1 MKKHRIFWLLAA
13 TILAAGC
20 SSDDT
25 PTPPPPPQ
33 ACDLSAQG
41 TANCYLISGPGDYS
55 FDATVMGNGVSTE
68 RAPASRLAPVAAGLV
83 WQDTP
88 GLLSDVE
95 LCEGRVCFTAGGK
108 KGNALLAVYDAGGK
122 VLWSWHIW
130 ATDYDPASGAAK
142 LNGLTWMTLNL
153 GAVATDYDASGTVK
167 GMVYQW
173 GRKDPFPSVSGWTD
187 AGGITVYDASGST
200 ADPFRTEQVAR
211 TDNLAEAVAHP
222 TTFYSGTRDEGDFG
236 PYDWLTTDASA
247 MNDRL
252 WETMTDSGKTLFDP
266 CPPGWRVPRKESW
279 TGLNETN
286 FIWDDAALGRR
297 HALLGYY
304 PAVGSR
310 GAATGEWNFVGGSGL
325 YWSSSATEDCYV
337 SKLNFLPAYIN
348 VQSNANRASG
358 FPVRCVSETAG
369 DPGEDPGTIE
379 KYELDRVT
387 ESAYIGFAGDDA
399 SANYYIGLAN
409 VPFELSD
416 EGEQL
421 PTQPGMIMY
430 LDLYGDTSIDPK
442 SAVLPD
448 GTYTVRSETT
458 SGSANATYTWAR
470 MMTDEHEIVYRRTTG
485 GKVKVRR
492 TDGGYS
498 IEGTFRSSDGP
509 DFTISY
515 TGEIA
520 FTDRTPGPS
529 VLPIVDP
536 VNARFTEAVAQW
548 EYSGDQSDRF
558 TIRLLDG
565 RMENDELAEGYRLT
579 IDLLSEKLSEKGNI
593 VIQPGRYSIGS
604 DYVSPMT
611 FSVGALYSLMGIP
624 MYTGTYCQQ
633 ARPDGLTPLCGFASD
648 GTIEVERSGD
658 RYAFTV
664 DITTAEGVSVKGT
677 YAMNEVTFIDNA
689 PYEPAGD
696 WLSILREDKTVIFA
710 QDDASKC
717 RVWRYDSDDGEPT
730 EFEILVDNNTTD
742 EAFQLLVLAPAG
754 STSLAGTYTAP
765 ADPDRPGVGNFVPGY
780 KQLSMLKGT
789 WGYLLY
795 DFRVTNYV
803 GAPATEGTIEI
814 RDLEDGKIE
823 IQYEVKDD
831 AEPQNTVRSVW
842 SGSIRWIN

>member
-1 MKKHRIFWLLAA
+1 MRAA
-13 TILAAGC
+13 
-20 SSDDT
+20 SRYM
-25 PTPPPPPQ
+25 TPPVQRPIR
-33 ACDLSAQG
+33 SA
-41 TANCYLISGPGDYS
+41 
-55 FDATVMGNGVSTE
+55 
-68 RAPASRLAPVAAGLV
+68 RSRSP
-83 WQDTP
+83 
-88 GLLSDVE
+88 
-95 LCEGRVCFTAGGK
+95 
-108 KGNALLAVYDAGGK
+108 
-122 VLWSWHIW
+122 
-130 ATDYDPASGAAK
+130 
-142 LNGLTWMTLNL
+142 
-153 GAVATDYDASGTVK
+153 
-167 GMVYQW
+167 
-173 GRKDPFPSVSGWTD
+173 
-187 AGGITVYDASGST
+187 
-200 ADPFRTEQVAR
+200 AR
-211 TDNLAEAVAHP
+211 TTWPKRWPHP

-304 PAVGSR
+304 PAAGSR

-358 FPVRCVSETAG
+358 FPVRCVSETVG

-399 SANYYIGLAN
+399 SANYYIGLSN

-416 EGEQL
+416 EGE
-421 PTQPGMIMY
+421 PVSHAAGMIMY

-492 TDGGYS
+492 TDSGYS
-498 IEGTFRSSDGP
+498 IEGTFRSTDGP

-633 ARPDGLTPLCGFASD
+633 GATRRPHAPLRLCVRRDDRGRTLGRPVCVHRRYHHRRGGF
-648 GTIEVERSGD
+648 GQRNLCHERGD
-658 RYAFTV
+658 LHRQCALRAGGRL
-664 DITTAEGVSVKGT
+664 AE
-677 YAMNEVTFIDNA
+677 Y
-689 PYEPAGD
+689 PAGGQD
-696 WLSILREDKTVIFA
+696 RDFCAGRRLRM
-710 QDDASKC
+710 S
-717 RVWRYDSDDGEPT
+717 R
-730 EFEILVDNNTTD
+730 
-742 EAFQLLVLAPAG
+742 LAVRFG
-754 STSLAGTYTAP
+754 RRG
-765 ADPDRPGVGNFVPGY
+765 ADR
-780 KQLSMLKGT
+780 
-789 WGYLLY
+789 
-795 DFRVTNYV
+795 
-803 GAPATEGTIEI
+803 I
-814 RDLEDGKIE
+814 
-823 IQYEVKDD
+823 
-831 AEPQNTVRSVW
+831 
-842 SGSIRWIN
+842 

>member
-337 SKLNFLPAYIN
+337 STLNFLPAYIN

-558 TIRLLDG
+558 T
-565 RMENDELAEGYRLT
+565 
-579 IDLLSEKLSEKGNI
+579 
-593 VIQPGRYSIGS
+593 
-604 DYVSPMT
+604 
-611 FSVGALYSLMGIP
+611 
-624 MYTGTYCQQ
+624 
-633 ARPDGLTPLCGFASD
+633 LC
-648 GTIEVERSGD
+648 
-658 RYAFTV
+658 
-664 DITTAEGVSVKGT
+664 
-677 YAMNEVTFIDNA
+677 
-689 PYEPAGD
+689 
-696 WLSILREDKTVIFA
+696 
-710 QDDASKC
+710 
-717 RVWRYDSDDGEPT
+717 
-730 EFEILVDNNTTD
+730 
-742 EAFQLLVLAPAG
+742 
-754 STSLAGTYTAP
+754 
-765 ADPDRPGVGNFVPGY
+765 
-780 KQLSMLKGT
+780 
-789 WGYLLY
+789 LLY
-795 DFRVTNYV
+795 TS
-803 GAPATEGTIEI
+803 PSP
-814 RDLEDGKIE
+814 RD
-823 IQYEVKDD
+823 
-831 AEPQNTVRSVW
+831 TR
-842 SGSIRWIN
+842 